1 MIRPRG
7 ASVLTPARRR
17 GSEILDDPM
26 VDPALRLRS
35 MADVARSNRWLGGLR
50 AAAAELRDVLRTF
63 PRGSRVTL
71 VDVGTGTADI
81 PAQASRTA
89 RALGLQ
95 LETIGVD
102 GAASVLGEAKQ
113 CTSCVVCASAL
124 ALPFPDHSVDVVLCS
139 QLLHHFADE
148 DAERLVRELD
158 RVARRAVIV
167 SDLRRSWVAAIGF
180 WLVSFPLGFHRV
192 TRHDGC
198 VSVMRG
204 FTAGE
209 LHRLVYRAV
218 SASPSITHRL
228 GYRIA
233 ARWAPLAS

>member
-1 MIRPRG
+1 
-7 ASVLTPARRR
+7 
-17 GSEILDDPM
+17 M

-50 AAAAELRDVLRTF
+50 ATTAELRDVLRVF
-63 PRGSRVTL
+63 PRGSQVTL
-71 VDVGTGTADI
+71 VDVGTGLADI
-81 PAQASRTA
+81 PAHASQTA
-89 RALGLQ
+89 RELGLE
-95 LETIGVD
+95 LATIGVD

-113 CTSCVVCASAL
+113 CTTCVVCASAL
-124 ALPFPDHSVDVVLCS
+124 ALPFADRSVDVVMCS

-148 DAERLVRELD
+148 DAARLIRELD

-167 SDLRRSWVAAIGF
+167 SDLQRSWFAAIGF
-180 WLVSFPLGFHRV
+180 WLVSFPLRFHRI

-209 LHRLVYRAV
+209 LHRLVHHAV
-218 SASPSITHRL
+218 SASPNVTRRL